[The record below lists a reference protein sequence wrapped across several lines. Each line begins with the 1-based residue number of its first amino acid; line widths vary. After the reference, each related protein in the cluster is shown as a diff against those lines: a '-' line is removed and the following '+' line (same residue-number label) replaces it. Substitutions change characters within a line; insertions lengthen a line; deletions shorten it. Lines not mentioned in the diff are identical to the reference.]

1 MRNDKTDN
9 PPVWW
14 QYLHSMSYIWIV
26 VIIIYIHPA
35 YILIKYKL
43 ILFLNNLNCFCF
55 CFCFCFAL
63 TLLCLLIIVSYLL
76 VFLSL
81 SFFLSFFPLFC
92 FIYFINSIK
101 NKIISFLFFSSLVS
115 SYVLW
120 SYSLLSNLLF
130 SYIVLFCLFNLFHL
144 IKSASAGTRTRISTL
159 EGWNSALRP
168 QMLTLN
174 NKGKHR
180 LSPLECLALW
190 WFKWK

>member
-1 MRNDKTDN
+1 MRYDGLNENKWGCDRTNQKHTLSLRHFVLFCFILFSLFSFLFSLLTSLGYLWKSLWVYNREIKKHLLYVRNDKTDN

-76 VFLSL
+76 VFYLYL
-81 SFFLSFFPLFC
+81 YLSFFPLFC

-101 NKIISFLFFSSLVS
+101 NKIVSFLFFFSFFL
-115 SYVLW
+115 
-120 SYSLLSNLLF
+120 YSLILLSSF
-130 SYIVLFCLFNLFHL
+130 
-144 IKSASAGTRTRISTL
+144 
-159 EGWNSALRP
+159 
-168 QMLTLN
+168 
-174 NKGKHR
+174 
-180 LSPLECLALW
+180 
-190 WFKWK
+190 